1 MAPRALSGGTMKQ
14 VGVLL
19 SAVALLGCH
28 VACASPFSALM
39 KSEAALKKA
48 SSWHAIMQI
57 ADGRILTMDYAAP
70 HRWRV
75 VPAPNLTEVI
85 IGNAVYMDQAGHVT
99 QLAAAY
105 AGPIARA
112 VRIHK
117 FDAPT
122 LAQVRR
128 TARDLGTQTL
138 DGKLVHVYRYV
149 ANGAT
154 DTWYVGAHDLP
165 VRVVIQGDKGTQV
178 VRYSRFNV
186 PVSIQPPTG

>member
-1 MAPRALSGGTMKQ
+1 MAPRRVGGAMKQ

-19 SAVALLGCH
+19 SAVALFGCRM
-28 VACASPFSALM
+28 ACASPFGALM

-48 SSWHAIMQI
+48 SSWHVVMQI
-57 ADGRILTMDYAAP
+57 SGGNALTMDYSAP

-75 VPAPNLTEVI
+75 VLAPDRTEVI
-85 IGNAVYMDQAGHVT
+85 IGNAVYMDTAGHVT
-99 QLAAAY
+99 QLPAAY
-105 AGPIARA
+105 AAPIARA
-112 VRIHK
+112 VRIRK

-128 TARDLGTQTL
+128 TARDLGAQTL
-138 DGKLVHVYRYV
+138 DGKPVHVYRYV

-154 DTWYVGAHDLP
+154 DTWYIGSRDLP
-165 VRVVIQGDKGTQV
+165 MRVVIQSDKGTQV

-186 PVSIQPPTG
+186 PVSIQLPTG

>member
-1 MAPRALSGGTMKQ
+1 MKQ

-19 SAVALLGCH
+19 SAVALLGCR
-28 VACASPFSALM
+28 VACASPFGALM
-39 KSEAALKKA
+39 RSEAALKKA
-48 SSWHAIMQI
+48 SSWHMVMQMS
-57 ADGRILTMDYAAP
+57 GGQTLTMDYSAP

-75 VPAPNLTEVI
+75 VPDPKLTEVI
-85 IGNAVYMDQAGHVT
+85 IGNSVYRDAAGHVT
-99 QLAAAY
+99 QLPAAY

-112 VRIHK
+112 VRIRK

-128 TARDLGTQTL
+128 TARDLGAQTL
-138 DGKLVHVYRYV
+138 DGKPVHVYRFV

-154 DTWYVGAHDLP
+154 DTWYIGAHDLP
-165 VRVVIQGDKGTQV
+165 MRVVIQSEKGTQV